1 MSTAVVQPAA
11 IPLSE
16 NEVIQPFFSQPTALN
31 NQLNQINKMNMC
43 KDNKLTIK
51 HQRNLKQCRSIAYS
65 IDFQPNQDTTT
76 FNLDKSVLQPRKLLQ
91 KLTEIFFTMS
101 AASLK

>member
-1 MSTAVVQPAA
+1 
-11 IPLSE
+11 
-16 NEVIQPFFSQPTALN
+16 
-31 NQLNQINKMNMC
+31 MC

-51 HQRNLKQCRSIAYS
+51 HQRNLKQRRSIAYS

-91 KLTEIFFTMS
+91 KLTEIFFYHVSRQSQVKFFHQLATVFMTLQNTDLS
-101 AASLK
+101 DKHFPIIDM